1 MITMIRESF
10 LKISLVSFGNIFNSV
25 LGLVFLTAVAKA
37 LPLEDF
43 GRYALLTSVLVSL
56 SKIMDFGTNSN
67 FVTDSVKN
75 TFFPEEQNQTFV
87 TLKAVLYVVS
97 LLIAAVVLLLFGISN
112 PQIYLLFM
120 LGLLGYAINLT
131 LFPFFH
137 REEKYHWTVSLNTIP
152 ALIKGGLGAAILLGL
167 LNINLT
173 ASFGIFSLSVL
184 SCTVLYVL
192 LPSNA
197 KPLTIAL
204 GKNKEGIFETV
215 GKLKTTFTR
224 SIPAG
229 ITLFINNGWPA
240 VANSIAKLAQNFSNV
255 GIFSLADKV
264 ANVFSLISLSIFT
277 VLLQKNSARKKEHAG
292 YNFKESLFLA
302 AGVLAL
308 AVVAIII
315 APPIL
320 KLVFGDKFIEST
332 EILGVLIL
340 AAAITAIHTFMENYF
355 FVENKTTV
363 MAKISVSK
371 LLVFL
376 SLCAILVPRFSL
388 QGLAT
393 SQFLAAVLGLGLATY
408 FTIKVNKKKALPL
421 NL

>member
-1 MITMIRESF
+1 
-10 LKISLVSFGNIFNSV
+10 
-25 LGLVFLTAVAKA
+25 
-37 LPLEDF
+37 
-43 GRYALLTSVLVSL
+43 
-56 SKIMDFGTNSN
+56 
-67 FVTDSVKN
+67 
-75 TFFPEEQNQTFV
+75 
-87 TLKAVLYVVS
+87 
-97 LLIAAVVLLLFGISN
+97 
-112 PQIYLLFM
+112 
-120 LGLLGYAINLT
+120 
-131 LFPFFH
+131 
-137 REEKYHWTVSLNTIP
+137 
-152 ALIKGGLGAAILLGL
+152 
-167 LNINLT
+167 
-173 ASFGIFSLSVL
+173 
-184 SCTVLYVL
+184 
-192 LPSNA
+192 
-197 KPLTIAL
+197 
-204 GKNKEGIFETV
+204 
-215 GKLKTTFTR
+215 
-224 SIPAG
+224 
-229 ITLFINNGWPA
+229 
-240 VANSIAKLAQNFSNV
+240 V

-277 VLLQKNSARKKEHAG
+277 VLLQKNSARKKERAG